1 LGLIVQSFDAQIQIY
16 RSSYSE
22 CFKRQDYLQATHFA
36 ELTHATL
43 PPRARISE
51 FESFKVESRDFNYSD
66 KVNAKAFD
74 YCVRWQPLI
83 ETAIAMYRDEL
94 LSSDR

>member
-1 LGLIVQSFDAQIQIY
+1 MGLVVQSFDAQVQIY

-22 CFKRQDYLQATHFA
+22 CFKNERFQLATHFA

-43 PPRARISE
+43 PPRARITD
-51 FESFKVESRDFNYSD
+51 FHTFKLEPRDFNYTD
-66 KVNAKAFD
+66 KINGKAFD
-74 YCVRWQPLI
+74 YCNQWMPMI